1 MLAPGSGLSQ
11 LGWLV
16 NDTTRIGCVNYL
28 NTWPLIEGL
37 ESLEGVELVR
47 RVPSRL
53 VELLERDEADVSLVS
68 LIDAQQ
74 SREPLAVVPAG
85 MIGCDGPTLTV
96 RIYSQVPLDRVG
108 RIHADTDSHTS
119 VVLSK
124 VIMRDRF
131 GIDAELVAYD
141 ARERMAISAAADATG
156 GETAAGSAWPEAM
169 LLIGDKVV
177 TDSPPAVRYPYQ
189 LDLGEAWR
197 ELTGLPFVYAV
208 WMCRRDRVGD
218 AAVGRAAMVLE
229 RQRLH
234 NRTRIDQIVTDRSPE
249 HRWPAD
255 LARRYVGEC
264 LRFDFD
270 DRARQAAGVFLER
283 CAALGLIGASDLV
296 VADGVLASRN

>member
-1 MLAPGSGLSQ
+1 MRFGAVPLRWA
-11 LGWLV
+11 V
-16 NDTTRIGCVNYL
+16 NETTRIGCVNYL
-28 NTWPLIEGL
+28 NTWPLVEGL
-37 ESLEGVELVR
+37 ASLAGVELVR
-47 RVPSRL
+47 RVPSKL

-68 LIDAQQ
+68 LIDAQK
-74 SREPLAVVPAG
+74 SREPLSVVPVG

-96 RIYSQVPLDRVG
+96 RIYSQVPLERVN
-108 RIHADTDSHTS
+108 RLHADTDSHTS
-119 VVLSK
+119 VALARV
-124 VIMRDRF
+124 VMRDRF
-131 GIDAELVAYD
+131 GVDVDVVDYD
-141 ARERMAISAAADATG
+141 ARERMPLAAAADAS
-156 GETAAGSAWPEAM
+156 GEPAGAGSEWPEAM

-177 TDSPPAVRYPYQ
+177 TDSPPAVRYPHQ

-218 AAVGRAAMVLE
+218 PAVRRAAMVLE

-270 DRARQAAGVFLER
+270 DRARESAGVFLRKCES
-283 CAALGLIGASDLV
+283 LGLIGASELV
-296 VADGVLASRN
+296 VEDGLLASPG

>member
-1 MLAPGSGLSQ
+1 MHF
-11 LGWLV
+11 WLV
-16 NDTTRIGCVNYL
+16 PLRWAVNETTRIGCVNYL
-28 NTWPLIEGL
+28 NTWPLVEGL
-37 ESLEGVELVR
+37 ASLAGVELVR
-47 RVPSRL
+47 RVPSKL

-68 LIDAQQ
+68 LIDAQK
-74 SREPLAVVPAG
+74 SGEPLAVVPVG

-96 RIYSQVPLDRVG
+96 RIYSQVPLERVT
-108 RIHADTDSHTS
+108 RLHADTDSHTS
-119 VVLSK
+119 VALARV
-124 VIMRDRF
+124 VMRDRF
-131 GIDAELVAYD
+131 GVDVDVVDYD
-141 ARERMAISAAADATG
+141 ARERMPLAAAADAS
-156 GETAAGSAWPEAM
+156 GEPAGAGSEWPEAM

-177 TDSPPAVRYPYQ
+177 TDSPPAVRYPHQ

-218 AAVGRAAMVLE
+218 PAVRRAAMVLE

-270 DRARQAAGVFLER
+270 DRARESAGVFLRKCES
-283 CAALGLIGASDLV
+283 LGLIGASELV
-296 VADGVLASRN
+296 VEDGLLASPG

>member
-1 MLAPGSGLSQ
+1 MNQA
-11 LGWLV
+11 
-16 NDTTRIGCVNYL
+16 TRIGCVNYL
-28 NTWPLIEGL
+28 NTWPLVEGL

-68 LIDAQQ
+68 LIDAQR
-74 SREPLAVVPAG
+74 SREPLAVVPVG

-96 RIYSQVPLDRVG
+96 RIYSQVPLERVT

-119 VVLSK
+119 VALARV
-124 VIMRDRF
+124 VMRDRF
-131 GIDAELVAYD
+131 GIQADVVDYN
-141 ARERMAISAAADATG
+141 ARERMPLAAAADASG
-156 GETAAGSAWPEAM
+156 QEPGPGSGWPEAM

-177 TDSPPAVRYPYQ
+177 TDSPPAVRYPHQ

-218 AAVGRAAMVLE
+218 PVVRRAAMVLE

-234 NRTRIDQIVTDRSPE
+234 NRTRIDQIVTDRSPD

-270 DRARQAAGVFLER
+270 QRARQAAELFLEKCR
-283 CAALGLIGASDLV
+283 AMGLTGASDLV
-296 VADGVLASRN
+296 VADGVLATPG